1 MTIGVL
7 RPCCSATSVP
17 TSTLSSVPRAPT
29 SRLTRHL
36 LHPKTI
42 KNIST
47 MADAWDDSG
56 DDWDAD
62 SDDDFAA
69 KLNLPSVSASA
80 AGPDFSDE
88 EDLAVVEKARV
99 ANATQQTLKAKGNAL
114 ADKKRRE
121 AERKEELELAKKA
134 MELELER
141 EGNMT
146 AEERR
151 LEERRKVEEGDDEL
165 IDDLFGGVDAVAPG
179 RGKEAGGAEGM
190 KAGDT
195 VVMKDLK
202 DHLKHA
208 RKVSQCINSHGKVHL
223 CTSFIKEVISEC
235 KPVLD
240 DDAITQIIKVCNVIK
255 NEKVQAA
262 KKKVKGQAQKSK
274 KDKAAE
280 ARAKKI
286 VSETFGD
293 SNMYDDYDEYGEQYE
308 DDFF

>member
-1 MTIGVL
+1 
-7 RPCCSATSVP
+7 
-17 TSTLSSVPRAPT
+17 
-29 SRLTRHL
+29 
-36 LHPKTI
+36 
-42 KNIST
+42 

-69 KLNLPSVSASA
+69 KLNLPKTAATSA
-80 AGPDFSDE
+80 PEFSDEE
-88 EDLAVVEKARV
+88 EDLAVIEKAEAAKASR
-99 ANATQQTLKAKGNAL
+99 QTLRAKGNAL
-114 ADKKRRE
+114 ADKKRKE
-121 AERKEELELAKKA
+121 EERKEELELAKKA

-165 IDDLFGGVDAVAPG
+165 IDDLFGGVDAAAPG
-179 RGKEAGGAEGM
+179 RGKAVAGGAAAAS
-190 KAGDT
+190 AGDT

-223 CTSFIKEVISEC
+223 CASFIKEVISAC

-240 DDAITQIIKVCNVIK
+240 DDAITEIIKTCNVIK

-286 VSETFGD
+286 AEETFGD
-293 SNMYDDYDEYGEQYE
+293 SNRYDDYDEYGEQYE